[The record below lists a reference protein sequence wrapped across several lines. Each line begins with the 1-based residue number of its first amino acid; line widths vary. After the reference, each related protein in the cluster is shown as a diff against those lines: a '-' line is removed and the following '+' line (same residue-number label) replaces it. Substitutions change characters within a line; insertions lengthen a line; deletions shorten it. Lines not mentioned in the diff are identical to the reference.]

1 MTLVTCQKKTAGTRL
16 CKLPFLSKLHFSLA
30 KSTLPLPELPSWNKQ
45 AVSSFSWIGWHCCD
59 ITYHMIF
66 QKAIVISSFKLL
78 AIYLEKMRFDVKHLA
93 ASIIAGLNKRVL
105 KSPGISGFCINVTQ
119 YLNWVRSPK
128 ASGFTKGELQ
138 LSKLSRSW
146 ELFSLANLFCKWRI
160 YHIYEGGERRNW
172 S

>member
-1 MTLVTCQKKTAGTRL
+1 MTCQKKTAGTRL
-16 CKLPFLSKLHFSLA
+16 CKLPFISKLHFNTA
-30 KSTLPLPELPSWNKQ
+30 TSTLPLPELPSWNKK

-59 ITYHMIF
+59 ITSHMIF

-78 AIYLEKMRFDVKHLA
+78 AIHLEKMRSDVKHLA

-105 KSPGISGFCINVTQ
+105 KSPGISEFCINVTQ
-119 YLNWVRSPK
+119 YLNWVRNRK

-146 ELFSLANLFCKWRI
+146 EWFSLANLFCKWRV
-160 YHIYEGGERRNW
+160 YHFYEGGGRRNW